1 MVDEEQTKEESA
13 RMDALMRKLL
23 GGAEDEEE
31 DEMDVTATQECTY
44 AYISLFAINVKSKY
58 NLFVC

>member
-23 GGAEDEEE
+23 GGGEDEEE
-31 DEMDVTATQECTY
+31 DEMDVTVTQECTY
-44 AYISLFAINVKSKY
+44 AYTYCFSLYKCKV
-58 NLFVC
+58 